1 MAFNESILIKNLLV
15 VSLRG
20 KSQAF
25 IDSYNWDAQSSLA
38 SDVVGSRDTSTTDK
52 NPLSPS
58 LTPAFLSVFFTGR
71 LSAGFHCSY
80 SLHSYKTRGL
90 LLSSTYIP
98 PPPLT
103 KRLWTWMSH
112 ENFPYVREGWGLPWS
127 TVLSEANKIKDTEIP
142 KEKVEVLPQ
151 KKRHFW

>member
-25 IDSYNWDAQSSLA
+25 IELYNWEAQRQFGFRCS
-38 SDVVGSRDTSTTDK
+38 GIQGYSTTDK

-58 LTPAFLSVFFTGR
+58 LTPAFLRVFFTVR

-90 LLSSTYIP
+90 LLSSTYISP
-98 PPPLT
+98 HPRQKDSGPEWVMKTSP
-103 KRLWTWMSH
+103 MS
-112 ENFPYVREGWGLPWS
+112 
-127 TVLSEANKIKDTEIP
+127 
-142 KEKVEVLPQ
+142 EKVGGSLNRQYCQ
-151 KKRHFW
+151 KQTK